1 MNTIVFAVLAFLF
14 GTALG
19 GAVCFHTTADTYEE
33 ALDESYE
40 ETLDLRRELS
50 ECEDT
55 IAKYEALIE
64 KMKPVHCPAKSTVS
78 KIVEIN
84 WEELDFPNSQEV
96 DHD

>member
-1 MNTIVFAVLAFLF
+1 MNTLVFATLAFLF

-33 ALDESYE
+33 ALDESYK
-40 ETLDLRRELS
+40 ETLELRRKVS

-55 IAKYEALIE
+55 ISTLEDLIE
-64 KMKPVHCPAKSTVS
+64 QMRPVHCPPRSTVS
-78 KIVEIN
+78 KIVTIN